1 MSNVIAVVNQ
11 KGGVGKTTTAL
22 NLAAGLIRYS
32 DITSSCLIIDMDP
45 NGCASTTMLGKV
57 EGSAAP
63 QRSIFDVLRRAITP
77 HDGIMSTVFSENID
91 IIPSSPHLDSMA
103 KTQLLDRLRKV
114 TEALAS
120 SYGWVIIDTPPNL
133 GVLTTNAMVA
143 SNYLLIPSPIN
154 GLSVSTMRRLAGHID
169 QVRNTQNDLLQTL
182 GVLVT
187 MKDARTKLN
196 EKLVKEVEE
205 VFGKDSLFKTEITT
219 NTKLEEAPGEFQSI
233 YSYDSSCVGANL
245 YRDFLKK
252 ELLKKLKAMEKRRAE
267 LIEAKN

>member
-1 MSNVIAVVNQ
+1 MSNVIALVNQ
-11 KGGVGKTTTAL
+11 KGGSGKTTSAL

-32 DITSSCLIIDMDP
+32 DITSSCLVIDMDP
-45 NGCASTTMLGKV
+45 HGCASAVMLGKV
-57 EGSAAP
+57 EGGAP
-63 QRSIFDVLRRAITP
+63 QRTIFDVLRRAITP
-77 HDGIMSTVFSENID
+77 HDGIMSTVFAENID
-91 IIPSSPHLDSMA
+91 ILPSSPHLESMA
-103 KTQLLDRLRKV
+103 KTQIVDRLRKV

-120 SYGWVIIDTPPNL
+120 SYGWIIIDTPPNL

-143 SNYLLIPSPIN
+143 ADYVLIPSPIN
-154 GLSVSTMRRLAGHID
+154 GLAVSTMRQLAAHID
-169 QVRNTQNDLLQTL
+169 FVRGNQNDLLQTL

-196 EKLVKEVEE
+196 DKLVKEVREI
-205 VFGKDSLFKTEITT
+205 FGKDALFKTEITT

-233 YSYDSSCVGANL
+233 FSYDSSCVGANL

-267 LIEAKN
+267 LIEAKY